1 MSWIFN
7 VFLCG
12 LLLANSSTLWACAVC
27 GVGKEESRMAFII
40 TTGILTFV
48 PLIVIGFVIYY
59 IYRQVKA
66 REAATAISENI
77 PA

>member
-1 MSWIFN
+1 MSWFAR
-7 VFLCG
+7 LMLSC
-12 LLLANSSTLWACAVC
+12 LLFSHASTLFACTVC

-48 PLIVIGFVIYY
+48 PLTVIGFVIYY

-66 REAATAISENI
+66 RESEANKNV

>member
-1 MSWIFN
+1 MSLFARI
-7 VFLCG
+7 VLG
-12 LLLANSSTLWACAVC
+12 LLIFTTTSDLFACAVC
-27 GVGKEESRMAFII
+27 GVAKEESRIAFIV

-66 REAATAISENI
+66 RESEASKNL

>member
-1 MSWIFN
+1 MSCIFRAL
-7 VFLCG
+7 VCG
-12 LLLANSSTLWACAVC
+12 FLLAHSSTLWACAVC
-27 GVGKEESRMAFII
+27 GVGKEESRLAFII

-59 IYRQVKA
+59 IYRQVKV
-66 REAATAISENI
+66 RERATAISENF

>member
-1 MSWIFN
+1 
-7 VFLCG
+7 
-12 LLLANSSTLWACAVC
+12 
-27 GVGKEESRMAFII
+27 MAFII

-59 IYRQVKA
+59 IHRQVKA
-66 REAATAISENI
+66 RERTTTISENL

>member
-1 MSWIFN
+1 MTWFVRLIIS
-7 VFLCG
+7 G
-12 LLLANSSTLWACAVC
+12 LLFTNSSALLACTVC
-27 GVGKEESRMAFII
+27 GVGKEESRMAFIV
-40 TTGILTFV
+40 TTGLLTFI

-66 REAATAISENI
+66 RDATDSKNA

>member
-1 MSWIFN
+1 MSW
-7 VFLCG
+7 VFRV
-12 LLLANSSTLWACAVC
+12 LLSGFLLTNSSTLWACAVC

-48 PLIVIGFVIYY
+48 PLTVIAFVIYY

-66 REAATAISENI
+66 REAATTISENI
-77 PA
+77 SA

>member
-1 MSWIFN
+1 MSWIFG
-7 VFLCG
+7 VLISGF
-12 LLLANSSTLWACAVC
+12 LLAHTSTLWACTVC

-59 IYRQVKA
+59 IHRQVKA
-66 REAATAISENI
+66 RERTTTISENL

>member
-1 MSWIFN
+1 MNWYAR
-7 VFLCG
+7 V
-12 LLLANSSTLWACAVC
+12 LLAVLFLSNTSSLFACTVC
-27 GVGKEESRMAFII
+27 GVGKEESRVAFIL

-66 REAATAISENI
+66 RESEVSNNI
-77 PA
+77 PT

>member
-1 MSWIFN
+1 MTWF
-7 VFLCG
+7 VRFLFSG
-12 LLLANSSTLWACAVC
+12 LLLAYSSTLIACTVC

-40 TTGILTFV
+40 TTGLLTFI

-66 REAATAISENI
+66 RDATDSKNI

>member
-1 MSWIFN
+1 MSWIFS
-7 VFLCG
+7 VLLSGF
-12 LLLANSSTLWACAVC
+12 LLLNSSTLLACAVC

>member
-1 MSWIFN
+1 MSWFVKILISGF
-7 VFLCG
+7 
-12 LLLANSSTLWACAVC
+12 LLANSTTLWACAVC

-66 REAATAISENI
+66 RERATAISENV